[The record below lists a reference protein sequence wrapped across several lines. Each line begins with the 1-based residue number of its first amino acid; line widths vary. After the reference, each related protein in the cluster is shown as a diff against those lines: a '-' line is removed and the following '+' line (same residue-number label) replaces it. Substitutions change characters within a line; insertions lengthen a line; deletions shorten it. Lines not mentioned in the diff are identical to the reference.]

1 MSIAR
6 LSFVLAA
13 SLAVGTWLGVGRP
26 TADEAREQARRL
38 ADRARASLVP
48 PAPSIPTQAPT
59 DERPVEFGPLPQ
71 QRDPES
77 VPGAGPWPSL
87 NPDASI
93 ARAWMVAEGPAHAP
107 GDGRRLVTFTFDDG
121 PFLETTPS
129 VLKVLRHYRI
139 HATFFVIGEYLEGN
153 DKRAAATRR
162 LLKRVADAGHL
173 VGNHSFDHAH
183 LAQISH
189 TRVLD
194 QMDRCSNAIEKS
206 IGKRPILFRP
216 PFGELDDFGERAA
229 AERRL
234 DVMLWNVEVN
244 DMNREDP
251 HEMAHEIEWQLEYK
265 EGGVVLLHDIR
276 FSSIQALREVL
287 AWMAT
292 RRWDPKRPSRVGYDI
307 VDLPTYLQAV
317 AASPQPYASRE
328 ELDKARD
335 TAAKLRRR

>member
-1 MSIAR
+1 
-6 LSFVLAA
+6 
-13 SLAVGTWLGVGRP
+13 
-26 TADEAREQARRL
+26 
-38 ADRARASLVP
+38 
-48 PAPSIPTQAPT
+48 
-59 DERPVEFGPLPQ
+59 
-71 QRDPES
+71 
-77 VPGAGPWPSL
+77 
-87 NPDASI
+87 
-93 ARAWMVAEGPAHAP
+93 
-107 GDGRRLVTFTFDDG
+107 
-121 PFLETTPS
+121 PS

-194 QMDRCSNAIEKS
+194 QMDRCSSAIEKS

-251 HEMAHEIEWQLEYK
+251 HDMAREIEWQLDYK
-265 EGGVVLLHDIR
+265 EGGVVLLHDI
-276 FSSIQALREVL
+276 
-287 AWMAT
+287 
-292 RRWDPKRPSRVGYDI
+292 
-307 VDLPTYLQAV
+307 
-317 AASPQPYASRE
+317 
-328 ELDKARD
+328 
-335 TAAKLRRR
+335 